1 MDTSEYLAA
10 PSVSVVIPAYNRAG
24 TIGYCLDS
32 IFRQT
37 VLPDEVLVVDDCSS
51 DATVETVMKYPDPRV
66 RCIRLQKNSGAQAAR
81 NRGIREAKGEWI
93 AFQDS
98 DDEWL
103 PSKLEKQIEPLRLC
117 DFDPLTVVHGDY
129 VSLDPAGDNISV
141 ELPLVEGDDVYSL
154 LLSRPGPCFPSLLV
168 SKSALERIGYLDE
181 MVPAYQEWDTSIRL
195 AGICRFVHLREPLF
209 IYHLH
214 SGETISKDKE
224 RDIRGYQYIIDKF
237 EPEIR
242 KACGEDVW
250 HFHHRRQLIACLS
263 NGFWRQSDRYLS
275 CIHPKDF
282 NFRVLQLCRLLHLSP
297 TRLSRL
303 KTVFCGK

>member
-1 MDTSEYLAA
+1 
-10 PSVSVVIPAYNRAG
+10 
-24 TIGYCLDS
+24 
-32 IFRQT
+32 
-37 VLPDEVLVVDDCSS
+37 
-51 DATVETVMKYPDPRV
+51 MKYPDPRV

-103 PSKLEKQIEPLRLC
+103 PAKLEKQIHALKLC
-117 DFDPLTVVHGDY
+117 GFDPLTVVHGDY
-129 VSLDPAGDNISV
+129 ISLDAAGENMPV
-141 ELPLVEGDDVYSL
+141 ELPLVEGDGIYSL

-168 SKSALERIGYLDE
+168 SKYALERIGYLDE

-195 AGICRFVHLREPLF
+195 ARICRFIHLREPLF

-214 SGETISKDKE
+214 SGETISKDKV

-237 EPEIR
+237 EREIR
-242 KACGEDVW
+242 GLCGEDVW
-250 HFHHRRQLIACLS
+250 QFHHRRQLLACLS
-263 NGFWRQSDRYLS
+263 HGFWRQSDQYLS
-275 CIHPKDF
+275 CIHPKDI
-282 NFRVLQLCRLLHLSP
+282 NFRMLQLCRLLHLSP
-297 TRLSRL
+297 RRLSRL